1 METHYHISVLAGTLS
16 TLQTSCCF
24 RGSTVNQIVP
34 SSKEEARE
42 GESPG
47 MASQKEEVR
56 GGGGGGG
63 ASKLCMVNLYA
74 W

>member
-1 METHYHISVLAGTLS
+1 M
-16 TLQTSCCF
+16 
-24 RGSTVNQIVP
+24 NQIVP

-56 GGGGGGG
+56 AGGGGGG